1 MLGVVKLFN
10 AVRAAQI
17 KGEEA
22 SRQVKQKGVVGMG
35 AREEKGRLPNLPPCI
50 LDQTDIIT
58 TSSHR
63 NVQARLPKP
72 NTSWWQVKIGPVI
85 ILCTLIT

>member
-35 AREEKGRLPNLPPCI
+35 AREEKGRSPNLPSLYI
-50 LDQTDIIT
+50 E
-58 TSSHR
+58 
-63 NVQARLPKP
+63 P
-72 NTSWWQVKIGPVI
+72 N
-85 ILCTLIT
+85 

>member
-35 AREEKGRLPNLPPCI
+35 AREEKGRLPNLP
-50 LDQTDIIT
+50 
-58 TSSHR
+58 SSFIHWTKLTQLPLL
-63 NVQARLPKP
+63 VTEMSKQGFLSLIQAGGK
-72 NTSWWQVKIGPVI
+72 SK
-85 ILCTLIT
+85 